1 MWLNNYCTGCKY
13 SPHPL
18 LVESV
23 KGGIEDSLHALQVG
37 EQDHGAGAPTNFDEA
52 ALNGVGGAQLAPQ
65 GLREIEK
72 RFWAKCAAVTD
83 FCSPDML

>member
-1 MWLNNYCTGCKY
+1 MANNYLLHGYCTGCKY

-23 KGGIEDSLHALQVG
+23 KGGIEDSLHTLQVG

-52 ALNGVGGAQLAPQ
+52 ALNGVGGA
-65 GLREIEK
+65 
-72 RFWAKCAAVTD
+72 
-83 FCSPDML
+83 